1 MDWPVFA
8 IQWLHVLAGITWFG
22 ASLTTNFIFVPAI
35 GKLPLGEQQR
45 IGAAYGNAANRLL
58 RPTATLVILLGIL
71 RGTVFGQLKSLD
83 DVVGTAYGITWLVSM
98 IVAILTFAW
107 AEAAIAPNIA
117 KLNRIDQPLDAQGNP
132 TPEVSA
138 IIGKAKRNALLEM
151 VGFVTVFTC
160 MILMRFGY

>member
-1 MDWPVFA
+1 MDWMLFG

-35 GKLPLGEQQR
+35 GRLPLSEQR
-45 IGAAYGNAANRLL
+45 RVGAAYGQAANRLL

-83 DVVGTAYGITWLVSM
+83 DVLGTAYGLTWLVSL
-98 IVAILTFAW
+98 IVAVLTFAW

-117 KLNRIDQPLDAQGNP
+117 KLNSLEQPLDADGNP
-132 TPEVSA
+132 TPEMA
-138 IIGKAKRNALLEM
+138 GLLAKAKRNALLEM
-151 VGFVTVFTC
+151 IGFVTVFTC